1 MRPIAVGFAL
11 VTLAAVAACAT
22 GCSRTPP
29 SPSAATPDLAPP
41 AVAVAAPSANAA
53 PAAPSATATLRL
65 ATAIEE
71 PAADAGAPSTSASSS
86 ALTGKVVLHVG
97 DSMVGGNQGLTRA
110 LEQRFAGEGAKFIR
124 DYKVSESIVSYD
136 HSSKLKDLVAKH
148 HPDIVLIT
156 LGTNDVFVPYPASM
170 AGNVQNIVK
179 RVGARECYW
188 LGPPTWKPDT
198 GIVQVLRENVAP
210 CKFYDASSL
219 KLQRAGDGIHPTDRG
234 GADWAA
240 SFWAFFRPGSG
251 GADAPLLGDAG
262 AP

>member
-1 MRPIAVGFAL
+1 MRPVVVGLAF
-11 VTLAAVAACAT
+11 VTAAACAT
-22 GCSRTPP
+22 ACSRTPP
-29 SPSAATPDLAPP
+29 SPSAASPDLAPP
-41 AVAVAAPSANAA
+41 PVASAAPIA
-53 PAAPSATATLRL
+53 PAVSAAATAPATLRL

-71 PAADAGAPSTSASSS
+71 PAADAGASSPASPSSPASL
-86 ALTGKVVLHVG
+86 AGKVVLHVG

-110 LEQRFAGEGAKFIR
+110 LEQRFAGDGAKFIR

-136 HSSKLKDLVAKH
+136 HSPKLKELVARH
-148 HPDIVLIT
+148 HPDIVIIT

-240 SFWAFFRPGSG
+240 SFWAFFRPASG
-251 GADAPLLGDAG
+251 GAEAPLLGDAG

>member
-1 MRPIAVGFAL
+1 MRPILVGLAFA
-11 VTLAAVAACAT
+11 TYAAA
-22 GCSRTPP
+22 CSRTPP
-29 SPSAATPDLAPP
+29 SPSAASPDLSPPPGALAAPP
-41 AVAVAAPSANAA
+41 PMTTPATPSVASGTAA
-53 PAAPSATATLRL
+53 LHL
-65 ATAIEE
+65 ATALDE
-71 PAADAGAPSTSASSS
+71 PAVDAGATAAAPLA
-86 ALTGKVVLHVG
+86 GKVVLHVG

-110 LEQRFAGEGAKFIR
+110 LEQRFSGEGAKFIR

-136 HSSKLKDLVAKH
+136 HSSKLKELVAKH

-240 SFWAFFRPGSG
+240 SFWTFFRPPSG
-251 GADAPLLGDAG
+251 AADAAPLGNAG